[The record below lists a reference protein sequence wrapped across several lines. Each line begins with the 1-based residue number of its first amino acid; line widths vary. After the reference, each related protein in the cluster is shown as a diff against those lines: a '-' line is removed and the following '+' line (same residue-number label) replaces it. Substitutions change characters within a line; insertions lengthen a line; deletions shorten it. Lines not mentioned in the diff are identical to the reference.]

1 MSKRCKITLYDTNF
15 FTEYIFSVQS
25 VIRQVYEE
33 KYRIWNFVTKSR
45 IKEDYLMKIYL
56 WSKKAMG
63 KWAASL
69 TLLFIVLMSLKM
81 FTLGRLPL
89 PTPFI
94 AGLGVIGF
102 ISGIVSFIKNK
113 DRSILTILSIPI
125 GLLIIF
131 WVAAEIAFPH

>member
-1 MSKRCKITLYDTNF
+1 
-15 FTEYIFSVQS
+15 
-25 VIRQVYEE
+25 
-33 KYRIWNFVTKSR
+33 
-45 IKEDYLMKIYL
+45 MKINV
-56 WSKKAMG
+56 WSKTATG

-81 FTLGRLPL
+81 FTLGISIRVPL
-89 PTPFI
+89 PTLFI

-102 ISGIVSFIKNK
+102 ILGIVSFVKNK